1 MADLREYPRD
11 AEGSNIGKIVV
22 DRDLCI
28 AAVSCVAI
36 AADLWELDDENKVVV
51 KDANSVD
58 DETLVASAEACPTK
72 AIFLY
77 DNDGNQVFPK

>member
-1 MADLREYPRD
+1 MADLKEYARTK
-11 AEGSNIGKIVV
+11 EGSNITKIVV

-28 AAVSCVAI
+28 AAVSCMAVA
-36 AADLWELDDENKVVV
+36 AETWELDGENKIMV

-58 DETLVASAEACPTK
+58 DATLIASAEACPTK

-77 DNDGNQVFPK
+77 DKDGTQLFPK

>member
-1 MADLREYPRD
+1 MADLREYARSK
-11 AEGSNIGKIVV
+11 EGSNITKIVV

-28 AAVSCVAI
+28 AAVSCIAVAM
-36 AADLWELDDENKVVV
+36 DTWELDDENKVVI

-58 DETLVASAEACPTK
+58 DDMLIASAQACPTK

-77 DNDGNQVFPK
+77 DSEGKQVWPV